1 MIIIINMIFG
11 LARAISKSVLM
22 KRIETFLIPQPGE
35 GIAEV
40 EIIQWLVKP
49 EQHVKEFQ
57 ILCEAR
63 TDKGFIEYKSPFQGK
78 ILEIYHKD
86 AEIAKIGDPLFKI
99 DVPDASDSVES
110 SIPVESPK
118 KPAES
123 EKKPHI
129 QSNKVLTT
137 PAIRFQA
144 KQNNIDLSLVTPTG
158 KDGRILKEDLLN
170 YLESKKTTEKPFVED
185 QKSADPPS
193 IPKVFVNSQDT
204 IVKMSPIQR
213 GMLKSMTEALLIP
226 HLTYSEDVYMEQL
239 TEIRQQLKKTLKD
252 VKLTYMPFFMKALSL
267 AILDYPI
274 INSSLLDSKNEYIL
288 KSSHNISFAMDTPLG
303 LVVPNIKNV
312 ESKSILEIASE
323 MSRIQELG
331 QKGRLSDNDLSDGTI
346 ALSNIGSIGGTYAAP
361 VILPPQVFIGAL
373 GTIRPRLEKVDGI
386 ITEKNILATSW
397 SADHRIIDGATT
409 ARFVAR
415 WKALIENP
423 SLMLLHL
430 K

>member
-99 DVPDASDSVES
+99 DVPDALDSVES

-123 EKKPHI
+123 EKTPHI

-331 QKGRLSDNDLSDGTI
+331 QKGRLSDNDLSDGTV

>member
-1 MIIIINMIFG
+1 MIFG

-331 QKGRLSDNDLSDGTI
+331 QKGRLSDNDLSDGTV

>member
-331 QKGRLSDNDLSDGTI
+331 QKGRLSDNDLSDGTV

>member
-1 MIIIINMIFG
+1 
-11 LARAISKSVLM
+11 
-22 KRIETFLIPQPGE
+22 
-35 GIAEV
+35 
-40 EIIQWLVKP
+40 
-49 EQHVKEFQ
+49 
-57 ILCEAR
+57 
-63 TDKGFIEYKSPFQGK
+63 
-78 ILEIYHKD
+78 
-86 AEIAKIGDPLFKI
+86 
-99 DVPDASDSVES
+99 
-110 SIPVESPK
+110 
-118 KPAES
+118 
-123 EKKPHI
+123 
-129 QSNKVLTT
+129 
-137 PAIRFQA
+137 
-144 KQNNIDLSLVTPTG
+144 
-158 KDGRILKEDLLN
+158 
-170 YLESKKTTEKPFVED
+170 
-185 QKSADPPS
+185 
-193 IPKVFVNSQDT
+193 
-204 IVKMSPIQR
+204 
-213 GMLKSMTEALLIP
+213 
-226 HLTYSEDVYMEQL
+226 MEQL

-331 QKGRLSDNDLSDGTI
+331 QKGRLSDNDLSDGTV

>member
-123 EKKPHI
+123 EKTPHI

-331 QKGRLSDNDLSDGTI
+331 QKGRLSDNDLSDGTV